1 MKKSGITPLLR
12 VIRRYRLGSYLLVA
26 PAMCWMLVGLL
37 LPIGVI
43 IYISFWTQKG
53 YSMQPTLTLANY
65 SKFFTRPAYYQVLFD
80 TLLQTIK
87 LMVLTFF
94 LGYTIAYYIGM
105 KVRSLAN
112 RIKIFLLF
120 MIPFWTSALIRTIA
134 WIPFLGVTG
143 VINQFLLFLG
153 IVDQPVRFFL
163 FSTTGITMAQ
173 VSFYTLLMVG
183 PVLFTLHNIDRHL
196 IEAAKCLKA
205 SPSKIF
211 FRIIFP
217 LSLPGVVIGQI
228 LVFLN
233 VMADFATA
241 TTIGGGKFAYL
252 GNLVLIVYDSL
263 QLPFASV
270 MGVMLMLCTLLGVA
284 ALLKAFD
291 IRKL

>member
-1 MKKSGITPLLR
+1 
-12 VIRRYRLGSYLLVA
+12 
-26 PAMCWMLVGLL
+26 MCWMIVGLI
-37 LPIGVI
+37 LPISII
-43 IYISFWTQKG
+43 IYISFWTQQG
-53 YSMQPTLTLANY
+53 YAMRPILTLTNY
-65 SKFFTRPAYYQVLFD
+65 AKFFTRPAYYQVLFD
-80 TLLQTIK
+80 TLLQTLK
-87 LMVLTFF
+87 LMVITFF
-94 LGYTIAYYIGM
+94 LGYAIAYYIGM
-105 KVRSLAN
+105 KVRSPAN
-112 RIKIFLLF
+112 RIKIFLLL
-120 MIPFWTSALIRTIA
+120 MIPFWTSTLIRTIA

-143 VINQFLLFLG
+143 VINQILLFFG
-153 IVDQPVRFFL
+153 IVDQPVRLFL

-183 PVLFTLHNIDRHL
+183 PILFTLHNIDRQL

-205 SPSKIF
+205 PPRKVF
-211 FRIIFP
+211 FHIIFP
-217 LSLPGVVIGQI
+217 LTLPGVVIGQI

-270 MGVMLMLCTLLGVA
+270 MGVILMLCTLCGVA
-284 ALLKAFD
+284 ILLKAFD